1 MEESISRA
9 LAQSALRERKQKSFY
24 GGYVCGCA
32 CRSNS
37 TIYSGFANHAGNINP
52 RGASMTEMTYFMR
65 MIVILILI
73 CTICNYAY
81 AQLPPAPQTLEHKK
95 CIDTTEVECMYSFK
109 FRFNRNA
116 AFSEDIRKVQIGRK
130 YIKDFSYVVF
140 YYDSLA
146 TERMKKGLQSQNIPS
161 QTYPCEITTDI
172 NTHSVSE
179 KYRLMLN
186 AGVLCYNSS
195 VKPYEWQFSDSD
207 TLTIAGH
214 LCYKANTFF
223 AGRHYRAW
231 YTTNVPVPYGP
242 YKFYGL
248 PGMIMK
254 IEEEGGL
261 FVWELNKVEF
271 VKEPIYTYKYEN
283 EQECTES
290 KAKQI
295 IRKMMTSPMS
305 FLQSVGTKMMVRR
318 SDGSFGPPSHN
329 SEQQAYE
336 PLELE

>member
-1 MEESISRA
+1 MENSIFRA
-9 LAQSALRERKQKSFY
+9 LAQSALNKREQKPLS
-24 GGYVCGCA
+24 GGNVCGCA
-32 CRSNS
+32 CRS
-37 TIYSGFANHAGNINP
+37 I
-52 RGASMTEMTYFMR
+52 MR
-65 MIVILILI
+65 KITILIVL
-73 CTICNYAY
+73 CTIFNCAY
-81 AQLPPAPQTLEHKK
+81 AQLPPSPQTLERSE
-95 CIDTTEVECMYSFK
+95 CIDSTLVELIYTFK
-109 FRFNRNA
+109 FKLNRNSNY
-116 AFSEDIRKVQIGRK
+116 SEDIRKVQIGKK
-130 YIKDFSYVVF
+130 YAKDFSFVVF
-140 YYDSLA
+140 YYDSIA

-172 NTHSVSE
+172 NTHSISE

-195 VKPYEWQFSDSD
+195 VKPYEWQYSDAD

-231 YTTNVPVPYGP
+231 YTIDVPVPYGP

-248 PGMIMK
+248 PGILMK
-254 IEEEGGL
+254 IEEENGL

-271 VKEPIYTYKYEN
+271 VKKPIYVYKYEN

-295 IRKMMTSPMS
+295 IRKMMTSPIS
-305 FLQSVGTKMMVRR
+305 FLQSVGTKMMVKRG
-318 SDGSFGPPSHN
+318 DGSFGAPSN
-329 SEQQAYE
+329 NNEQQAYE
-336 PLELE
+336 PLEIE

>member
-1 MEESISRA
+1 M
-9 LAQSALRERKQKSFY
+9 RKF
-24 GGYVCGCA
+24 
-32 CRSNS
+32 
-37 TIYSGFANHAGNINP
+37 T
-52 RGASMTEMTYFMR
+52 
-65 MIVILILI
+65 ILILL
-73 CTICNYAY
+73 CTIFNCAY
-81 AQLPPAPQTLEHKK
+81 AQLPPAPQTLERSE
-95 CIDTTEVECMYSFK
+95 CIDTTQVELVYSFK
-109 FRFNRNA
+109 FRFDRNGKN
-116 AFSEDIRKVQIGRK
+116 SEDIRKVQIGRK
-130 YIKDFSYVVF
+130 CVKDFSYVVF

-146 TERMKKGLQSQNIPS
+146 TESMKKGLQSQNIPS

-172 NTHSVSE
+172 NTHSVSM

-195 VKPYEWQFSDSD
+195 VKPFEWQYSDAD

-214 LCYKANTFF
+214 LCYEANTLL

-231 YTTNVPVPYGP
+231 YATDVPVPYGP

-248 PGMIMK
+248 PGLIMK
-254 IEEEGGL
+254 IEEENGL

-271 VKEPIYTYKYEN
+271 IKKPIYAYTYEN
-283 EQECTES
+283 EQECSES

-295 IRKMMTSPMS
+295 IYKMMTSPMV
-305 FLQSVGTKMMVRR
+305 FLQSVGTKMIVRR
-318 SDGSFGPPSHN
+318 SDGSFGAPSHN